1 MHFRLLPFDF
11 RPLTLN
17 TMAETF
23 YIDAIRD
30 AMREEMETDP
40 RVFLIGED
48 VGVYG
53 GAFKTSAGL
62 IDRFGPERVID
73 TPISEIAIAGAA
85 AGAALMGM
93 RPIAEMQFIDFISCA
108 YDQLINM
115 AA

>member
-1 MHFRLLPFDF
+1 
-11 RPLTLN
+11 
-17 TMAETF
+17 MAEVAPPPRSGETT
-23 YIDAIRD
+23 YVDAIRA
-30 AMREEMETDP
+30 AMWEEMESDP
-40 RVFLIGED
+40 RVFLMGED

-53 GAFKTSAGL
+53 GAFKTSAGM

-73 TPISEIAIAGAA
+73 TPISEIAITGAA
-85 AGAALMGM
+85 SGAALMGM